1 MILKRNVDRS
11 GTMCVDL
18 MRTYFIMQQAMPL
31 LAFSFALQC
40 TFVDVL
46 KKVNWTKSM
55 KTIYL
60 GILVSEII
68 NDLFLRPWVSIVH
81 GVMTRQC

>member
-1 MILKRNVDRS
+1 M
-11 GTMCVDL
+11 
-18 MRTYFIMQQAMPL
+18 

-55 KTIYL
+55 KTIQAYL

-68 NDLFLRPWVSIVH
+68 NDLYLRPWVSIVH

>member
-1 MILKRNVDRS
+1 M
-11 GTMCVDL
+11 
-18 MRTYFIMQQAMPL
+18 

-68 NDLFLRPWVSIVH
+68 NDLYLRPWVSIVH

>member
-1 MILKRNVDRS
+1 MQCYKVVSKVSFQSLHKHDNIKKIVEKS
-11 GTMCVDL
+11 G
-18 MRTYFIMQQAMPL
+18 AMYVHL
-31 LAFSFALQC
+31 
-40 TFVDVL
+40 VDV
-46 KKVNWTKSM
+46 KKVNWTKST
-55 KTIYL
+55 KIIYL

>member
-1 MILKRNVDRS
+1 MRGFDANIFYYANKLRNWNR
-11 GTMCVDL
+11 
-18 MRTYFIMQQAMPL
+18 QQAMPM

-40 TFVDVL
+40 TFVNVL

>member
-1 MILKRNVDRS
+1 MRGFDANIFYYANKLRNWNRQQ
-11 GTMCVDL
+11 TMP
-18 MRTYFIMQQAMPL
+18 M

-60 GILVSEII
+60 GILVCEII